1 LAIGLLLGGPISSA
15 GADDVS
21 AFYAGRQITF
31 VAPTSVGGGFD
42 LYSRLFAETVR
53 KFIPG
58 QPSIVVQNMPGA
70 GGLRA
75 AGYIFNVAPKDGS
88 VIGMPLANIPL
99 SEVIEPGAAKYQSAK
114 FSWIGTITPET
125 DVLGVWRDAGV
136 SSLEDARQK
145 EITIGATGKFGLLAM
160 NVNLANALLGTRFK
174 VVLGYPSGNEV
185 NLAMENREVQG
196 RTNQWT
202 SWKSQRPDWVK
213 DNRLSFLLQIGPRE
227 SELPDVPVFLD
238 LVRSPRNQAMVRLL
252 QSNQVVGR
260 PAARSISSTAGCVRQ
275 DRARSGIPS
284 AHECRRPLCPAIA
297 RRRAGAG
304 NLPLDGACRGHGPRS
319 RIGVK
324 ALAGRF
330 HPRGT
335 RTAKMGM
342 EARSSTPQQLDDLD
356 RSELAHWG
364 DAVKASGYVP
374 E

>member
-1 LAIGLLLGGPISSA
+1 MSTCGTATALAFGLLLGGSISTA
-15 GADDVS
+15 GADDVA

-42 LYSRLFAETVR
+42 LYSRLFAESVR

-99 SEVIEPGAAKYQSAK
+99 SEVIEPGAARYQSAK

-136 SSLEDARQK
+136 VSLDDARQK

-185 NLAMENREVQG
+185 NLAMENGEVQG

-202 SWKSQRPDWVK
+202 SWKSQRPDWIR
-213 DNRLSFLLQIGPRE
+213 DNRLNFLLQIGPRE
-227 SELPDVPVFLD
+227 SELPHVPVFLD
-238 LVRSPRNQAMVRLL
+238 LVKSPKDQAMVRLL
-252 QSNQVVGR
+252 QSNQIVGR
-260 PAARSISSTAGCVRQ
+260 SIYAPPDLPRDRLAALRDAFDKTVRDPEFLARMNAAGLYVQPLPGAALEQEIFRSMEHAGDTARDLG
-275 DRARSGIPS
+275 
-284 AHECRRPLCPAIA
+284 L
-297 RRRAGAG
+297 
-304 NLPLDGACRGHGPRS
+304 
-319 RIGVK
+319 
-324 ALAGRF
+324 AL
-330 HPRGT
+330 
-335 RTAKMGM
+335 K
-342 EARSSTPQQLDDLD
+342 L
-356 RSELAHWG
+356 
-364 DAVKASGYVP
+364 
-374 E
+374 

>member
-1 LAIGLLLGGPISSA
+1 MSTCGTATALAFGLLLGGSISTA
-15 GADDVS
+15 GADDVA

-42 LYSRLFAETVR
+42 LYSRLFAESVR

-99 SEVIEPGAAKYQSAK
+99 SEVIEPGAARYQSAK

-136 SSLEDARQK
+136 VSLDDARQK

-260 PAARSISSTAGCVRQ
+260 SIYAPPDLPRDRLAALRDAFDKTVRDPEFLARMNAAGLYV
-275 DRARSGIPS
+275 
-284 AHECRRPLCPAIA
+284 RPLPGVALEQEIFRSMEHAGDTA
-297 RRRAGAG
+297 RDLG
-304 NLPLDGACRGHGPRS
+304 L
-319 RIGVK
+319 
-324 ALAGRF
+324 AL
-330 HPRGT
+330 
-335 RTAKMGM
+335 K
-342 EARSSTPQQLDDLD
+342 L
-356 RSELAHWG
+356 
-364 DAVKASGYVP
+364 
-374 E
+374 